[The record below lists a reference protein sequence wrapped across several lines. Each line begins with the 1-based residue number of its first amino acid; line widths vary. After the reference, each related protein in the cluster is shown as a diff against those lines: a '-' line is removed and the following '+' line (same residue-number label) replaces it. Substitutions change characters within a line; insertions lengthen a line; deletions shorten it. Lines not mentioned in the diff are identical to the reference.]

1 MKTIKL
7 YLAFLLII
15 GIAFNANCQF
25 NYNSVTPS
33 FSIGQTDATVDG
45 IGIGTWPTNTA
56 TNARLHVNNFY
67 TSLPTGGLNGL
78 LFRTDGDST
87 VLNRWQMFTGTT
99 AANAS
104 EKGMIFCDK
113 DSLNFSIQATTKDLT
128 FHTRPLGAT
137 GVGTERM
144 RIVGVTHPLHN
155 ANAITTYIVREG
167 YVGIGTLTPKAKL
180 EIANGDIAVVAIGKD
195 IMLNAANG
203 NKFYCITID
212 NMNNFNTKGG
222 YL

>member
-1 MKTIKL
+1 MKTKKIIL
-7 YLAFLLII
+7 LLAFIVI
-15 GIAFNANCQF
+15 FINVKAQFQPTPGTTNFGSTIA
-25 NYNSVTPS
+25 
-33 FSIGQTDATVDG
+33 SIDG
-45 IGIGTWPTNTA
+45 IGIGTWPANTA
-56 TNARLHVNNFY
+56 TNARLHVNNFF
-67 TSLPTGGLNGL
+67 TNSPTGGLNGL

-87 VLNRWQMFTGTT
+87 VINRWQMFTGTT

-128 FHTRPLGAT
+128 FHTRPLSAT